1 MLTNRARS
9 RNRLR
14 AWQELKEFMNQCI
27 LFAGI
32 ASDLAETARS
42 TAEKFGFDWAHF
54 GAQVINFLIVA
65 GALTVFAYKPILNVL
80 EERKKRIA
88 EGLANA
94 ERIKQEL
101 ARTEAARQDVL
112 NQANLQANKLI
123 EEARAAAARVQEQE
137 TQKAIAAAEQIITK
151 AREAAAQ
158 DHARMLAE
166 LKREVGRLV
175 VEITARVTAK
185 VLTAEDQRR
194 LAEEANRE
202 LAA

>member
-1 MLTNRARS
+1 
-9 RNRLR
+9 
-14 AWQELKEFMNQCI
+14 MNQCI

-65 GALTVFAYKPILNVL
+65 VALTVFAYKPILNVL

-137 TQKAIAAAEQIITK
+137 TQKAIAAAEQIIAK

-175 VEITARVTAK
+175 VETTAK
-185 VLTAEDQRR
+185 VTGKILTVEDQQR
-194 LAEEANRE
+194 LAEETNRQ

>member
-1 MLTNRARS
+1 
-9 RNRLR
+9 
-14 AWQELKEFMNQCI
+14 MNQFI
-27 LFAGI
+27 LFADI

-42 TAEKFGFDWAHF
+42 TAEKFGFDWPHF
-54 GAQVINFLIVA
+54 AAQVINFLIVSGLLVA
-65 GALTVFAYKPILNVL
+65 FAYRPILNVL
-80 EERKKRIA
+80 EERRKRIA

-94 ERIKQEL
+94 EKIKQEL
-101 ARTEAARQDVL
+101 ARTEAARQEVL

-137 TQKAIAAAEQIITK
+137 TQKAVAAAEQIIAK

-166 LKREVGRLV
+166 LRREVGRLV
-175 VEITARVTAK
+175 VETTAK
-185 VLTAEDQRR
+185 VTGKILTVEDQQR
-194 LAEEANRE
+194 LAEETNRQ